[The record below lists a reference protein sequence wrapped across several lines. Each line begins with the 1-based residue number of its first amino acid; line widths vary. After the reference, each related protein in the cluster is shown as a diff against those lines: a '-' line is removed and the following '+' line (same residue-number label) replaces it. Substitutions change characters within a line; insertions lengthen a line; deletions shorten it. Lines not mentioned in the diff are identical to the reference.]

1 MVFLH
6 GQGGGVGWCRDRDEG
21 IGSHNC
27 SIIIGS
33 GKSKMCRAS
42 QEAEDTGK
50 VDVWKFLSFGKR
62 QSFLRLTHIME
73 GNLL

>member
-1 MVFLH
+1 
-6 GQGGGVGWCRDRDEG
+6 
-21 IGSHNC
+21 
-27 SIIIGS
+27 
-33 GKSKMCRAS
+33 MCRAS